1 VLNDLLTVLRKELL
15 EIVMPEGRFR
25 GAAKNLVILIGI
37 AGLLFPLQAGP
48 RWLTSWI
55 SIYSACFPAILLL
68 NYAADTFAGERER
81 HTLETLLASRL
92 PDAAILLGK
101 VFAIVGFGW
110 ALILLSQVLAVIG
123 LTVVYGK
130 GRLLFFD
137 PAIALS
143 LVVIAA
149 VLPLLLTTLGALLSM
164 TAPTVR
170 SAGQRMLMPF
180 LVIYGLPSAV
190 PFLLSRFGW
199 TPNVEAIA
207 PVTVV
212 AGVAVAGTVLS
223 AILLVV
229 AMRLFERE
237 TLVLS

>member
-1 VLNDLLTVLRKELL
+1 MLNDLLTVTRKELL

-25 GAAKNLVILIGI
+25 GGAKNVLILAGI

-48 RWLTSWI
+48 RWLTSWL

-110 ALILLSQVLAVIG
+110 ALILLSQVLAVVG
-123 LTVVYGK
+123 LTVVYGQ

-149 VLPLLLTTLGALLSM
+149 VLPLMLTTAGVLLSM

-180 LVIYGLPSAV
+180 LVIYGLPSVV
-190 PFLLSRFGW
+190 PFLIGRFGW
-199 TPNVEAIA
+199 TPNVAGISPA
-207 PVTVV
+207 SIV
-212 AGVAVAGTVLS
+212 AAVAVGGTVLS
-223 AILLVV
+223 AILLAV
-229 AMRLFERE
+229 AVRRFERE
-237 TLVLS
+237 RLVLS

>member
-1 VLNDLLTVLRKELL
+1 MLNDLLTVARRELFEL
-15 EIVMPEGRFR
+15 VMPEGRFR
-25 GAAKNLVILIGI
+25 GGAKNVLILAGI
-37 AGLLFPLQAGP
+37 AGLLFPLQTGP
-48 RWLTSWI
+48 RWLTSWN
-55 SIYSACFPAILLL
+55 SIYTACFPVIVLL

-110 ALILLSQVLAVIG
+110 ALILLSQMLAVVG
-123 LTVVYGK
+123 LTAVYGR

-143 LVVIAA
+143 LLVIAA
-149 VLPLLLTTLGALLSM
+149 VLPLVLTAAGVLFSM

-170 SAGQRMLMPF
+170 SAGQRMLVPF
-180 LVIYGLPSAV
+180 VVIYGLPSVA
-190 PFLLSRFGW
+190 PFLIRRFNL
-199 TPNVEAIA
+199 TPNVSVIA
-207 PVTVV
+207 PAAIVTVV
-212 AGVAVAGTVLS
+212 ALTGTVLS
-223 AILLVV
+223 VILLVV

-237 TLVLS
+237 KLVLS

>member
-1 VLNDLLTVLRKELL
+1 MLNDLLTVMRKELL

-25 GAAKNLVILIGI
+25 GGAKNVLILAGI

-48 RWLTSWI
+48 RWLTSWV
-55 SIYSACFPAILLL
+55 SIYSACFPSILLL

-81 HTLETLLASRL
+81 HTLETLLAGRL

-110 ALILLSQVLAVIG
+110 ALILLSQVLAAVG
-123 LTVVYGK
+123 LTVVYGQ

-137 PAIALS
+137 PAIAVS

-149 VLPLLLTTLGALLSM
+149 VLPLVLTTVGVLLSM

-180 LVIYGLPSAV
+180 LVIYGLPSAAPYV
-190 PFLLSRFGW
+190 MSRFGR
-199 TPNVEAIA
+199 TPDIA
-207 PVTVV
+207 VISPVTIV
-212 AGVAVAGTVLS
+212 AAVAVAGTVLS
-223 AILLVV
+223 LMSLFV
-229 AMRLFERE
+229 AMRRFRRE

>member
-1 VLNDLLTVLRKELL
+1 
-15 EIVMPEGRFR
+15 M
-25 GAAKNLVILIGI
+25 
-37 AGLLFPLQAGP
+37 
-48 RWLTSWI
+48 

-101 VFAIVGFGW
+101 VFAIAGFGW
-110 ALILLSQVLAVIG
+110 ALILLSQVLAVVG

-143 LVVIAA
+143 LVVMAA
-149 VLPLLLTTLGALLSM
+149 VLSLVLATAGVVCSM

-170 SAGQRMLMPF
+170 SAGQRMLIPF
-180 LVIYGLPSAV
+180 LAIYGLPSVA
-190 PFLLSRFGW
+190 PFLMSRFGW
-199 TPNVEAIA
+199 TPNVEAIT

-212 AGVAVAGTVLS
+212 AAVAVAGTVLS
-223 AILLVV
+223 VILLVV

-237 TLVLS
+237 KMVLELTSGVRPAAAASRQPPAASR